1 MPPVEQT
8 LLLWR
13 EILGNLSLMWSLTE
27 ADLLD
32 GSGYR
37 LRDTGQGPQRVSAA
51 PQVSHTH
58 TPMRP
63 CAHAPMHPCTHV
75 PMRQKERRRA
85 LQQNSS
91 RIVAEE
97 GRARGQGQRAGPE
110 GRARGQ
116 GQRAGPEG
124 RARGQGQRGVC
135 TKGLGVCT
143 LRSAPSP
150 LHPAPHATPPPFRT
164 R

>member
-51 PQVSHTH
+51 PQVSHPH
-58 TPMRP
+58 TPIHP
-63 CAHAPMHPCTHV
+63 CAHAPMRPCTHA
-75 PMRQKERRRA
+75 PMCPCGRRRGGGHC
-85 LQQNSS
+85 S
-91 RIVAEE
+91 RIVAE
-97 GRARGQGQRAGPE
+97 
-110 GRARGQ
+110 
-116 GQRAGPEG
+116 
-124 RARGQGQRGVC
+124 
-135 TKGLGVCT
+135 
-143 LRSAPSP
+143 
-150 LHPAPHATPPPFRT
+150 
-164 R
+164 

>member
-51 PQVSHTH
+51 PQVSHPH
-58 TPMRP
+58 TPIHP
-63 CAHAPMHPCTHV
+63 CAHAPMHPCTHA
-75 PMRQKERRRA
+75 PMHPCA
-85 LQQNSS
+85 HA
-91 RIVAEE
+91 AEGEAE
-97 GRARGQGQRAGPE
+97 GTAAE
-110 GRARGQ
+110 
-116 GQRAGPEG
+116 
-124 RARGQGQRGVC
+124 
-135 TKGLGVCT
+135 
-143 LRSAPSP
+143 
-150 LHPAPHATPPPFRT
+150 
-164 R
+164 